1 MDAPFSLLPG
11 FMASVVEK
19 KCYSSCRLS
28 VFTILSVSKVWSNLV
43 YIMCYKSGNIG
54 GDLNLAIRQSRTK
67 LPY

>member
-1 MDAPFSLLPG
+1 MNAPFSLLPG

-43 YIMCYKSGNIG
+43 YMYHKSGNIG
-54 GDLNLAIRQSRTK
+54 GDLNLAIWQSRTK
-67 LPY
+67 PPY